1 MAHNFSAPS
10 YGKGY
15 RVCRDCGLLTAR
27 AYGVGRIALFGSY
40 ARGEATPQSDI
51 DLRLIDM
58 GEIRGFFKL
67 SGFQLALE
75 DSLGVHVDVLTTDAL
90 SESFLS
96 EISKDEV
103 IVYEQQAQEY
113 RYSSENTQILRSN

>member
-1 MAHNFSAPS
+1 MTGKIYTISEIKAAVAPI
-10 YGKGY
+10 
-15 RVCRDCGLLTAR
+15 AR

-58 GEIRGFFKL
+58 GEIRGLFNL

-113 RYSSENTQILRSN
+113 RYSSENTQILRPN